1 VTEHGIYA
9 RERDMEL
16 ARADWIR
23 DEAGGVSELR
33 STWAPRISP
42 LRRLWSSFFK
52 ALSRIAYVQARHII
66 TLSDANR
73 VKQIA
78 DGAPPEKIE
87 IVPNGVALQSPTPPA
102 RAESAADVVALPTRR
117 LRVGFVG
124 RVVPIK
130 DLVTF
135 VRACDIALSSA
146 EIEARVIGPADEDPG
161 YAARCK
167 QLVARLGRTNAI
179 QFVGPM
185 PPAKIYGELDVVVL
199 TSFSEGQPLVI
210 LEAYAW
216 GLPVIATDVGACRE
230 MIEGR
235 GEIDRRIGPSGF
247 VTRVAAPKETAAAI
261 VQLARDVRLRW
272 RMGAS
277 GHQRVTTYYQRR
289 DMLARYQALYES
301 LIAVER
307 A

>member
-1 VTEHGIYA
+1 
-9 RERDMEL
+9 
-16 ARADWIR
+16 
-23 DEAGGVSELR
+23 
-33 STWAPRISP
+33 
-42 LRRLWSSFFK
+42 LRRLWSSFFR
-52 ALSRIAYVQARHII
+52 ALSRLAYVQARHII

-87 IVPNGVALQSPTPPA
+87 IVPNGVALQSAPFEA
-102 RAESAADVVALPTRR
+102 RGGPAADTVALPAPR
-117 LRVGFVG
+117 LPVGFVG

-135 VRACDIALSSA
+135 VRACDLALNSV
-146 EIEARVIGPADEDPG
+146 EIDARVIGPADEDPG
-161 YAARCK
+161 YAARCR

-185 PPAKIYGELDVVVL
+185 PPAKLYGDLDVVVL

-210 LEAYAW
+210 LEAYTW

-230 MIEGR
+230 MVEGR
-235 GEIDRRIGPSGF
+235 GDDARRIGPSGF

-261 VQLARDVRLRW
+261 VRLARDAHLRR
-272 RMGAS
+272 RMGDA

-289 DMLARYQALYES
+289 DMLARYRSLYES
-301 LIAVER
+301 LITAESI
-307 A
+307 